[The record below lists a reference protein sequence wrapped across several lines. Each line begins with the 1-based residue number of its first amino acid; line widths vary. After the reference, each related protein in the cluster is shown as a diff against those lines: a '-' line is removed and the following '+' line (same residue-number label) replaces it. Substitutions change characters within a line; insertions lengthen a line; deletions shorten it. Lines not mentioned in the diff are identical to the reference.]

1 MCNKIAFLSLI
12 LVPQLTVVV
21 GYSTPLVDSPFT
33 ANCTVGFSPGVPRE
47 AVLEDFVGLNG
58 SPPFDSS
65 TTTQINETHILIE
78 SVVLSVQFDDR
89 LEYVCRAR
97 VDGQYIY
104 TRQESN
110 ATINTML
117 RRESYTSTL

>member
-1 MCNKIAFLSLI
+1 ML
-12 LVPQLTVVV
+12 PPTVVV
-21 GYSTPLVDSPFT
+21 SYSTYLVPFT
-33 ANCTVGFSPGVPRE
+33 ANCIVGLSPGVPRE
-47 AVLEDFVGLNG
+47 AVVVDFLELNG

-65 TTTQINETHILIE
+65 TTTQINETHIVIE

-104 TRQESN
+104 TRQDSI
-110 ATINTML
+110 ASINVL
-117 RRESYTSTL
+117 QRREF

>member
-21 GYSTPLVDSPFT
+21 DYSTPLVDSPFT

-47 AVLEDFVGLNG
+47 AVVVDFLGLDG

-65 TTTQINETHILIE
+65 TTTQINETHIVIE
-78 SVVLSVQFDDR
+78 SVVRSVQFYDR
-89 LEYVCRAR
+89 LEYICRAR
-97 VDGQYIY
+97 VDGPYIY
-104 TRQESN
+104 TRQDSN
-110 ATINTML
+110 VIINILL
-117 RRESYTSTL
+117 RRESYTNTL